1 MNFNIT
7 FRSSSWYLARSPRDL
22 TLVSNPFLRHFHGP
36 VIRASGWRRRAE
48 QGILRRVIRG
58 LFHNGLDGAK
68 QTDLLRN
75 QTWRIVG
82 EAAISETGWS
92 SIDHHQRWLLPSG
105 NEALLTSSTLKRS
118 SEHEQQECEAQSIH
132 QDRFDVLS
140 RHLFAFCSFG

>member
-48 QGILRRVIRG
+48 QGILRVIRG

-68 QTDLLRN
+68 QTDPLRN

-82 EAAISETGWS
+82 EAAISRTGWPTI
-92 SIDHHQRWLLPSG
+92 IDGFCFLTG

>member
-1 MNFNIT
+1 MDWMEQN
-7 FRSSSWYLARSPRDL
+7 RR
-22 TLVSNPFLRHFHGP
+22 TLC
-36 VIRASGWRRRAE
+36 AS
-48 QGILRRVIRG
+48 
-58 LFHNGLDGAK
+58 
-68 QTDLLRN
+68 N

-82 EAAISETGWS
+82 EAAISRTGWPTI
-92 SIDHHQRWLLPSG
+92 IDGFCFLTG